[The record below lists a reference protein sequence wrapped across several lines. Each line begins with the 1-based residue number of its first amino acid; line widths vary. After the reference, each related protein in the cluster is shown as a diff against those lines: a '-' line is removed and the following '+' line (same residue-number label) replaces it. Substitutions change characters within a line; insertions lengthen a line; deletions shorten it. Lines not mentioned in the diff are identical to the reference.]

1 MRAVAAFSSSGR
13 PVPTPPVP
21 LLRIRFGENG
31 DWKGFP
37 MDRTTPEIGGAVAND
52 GNKALWGQRRPNEPH
67 RRNFVPQ
74 TARPAEADWD

>member
-1 MRAVAAFSSSGR
+1 
-13 PVPTPPVP
+13 
-21 LLRIRFGENG
+21 
-31 DWKGFP
+31 